1 MVVMNQARQVSSSVL
16 SSLPLF
22 LRAPVVQGMRRGGKE
37 LGIPTGMLDLRYM
50 CTFHFVFNVTFIE
63 QSGNKVSFSYLEK
76 LHSSQ
81 SLESFCSRS

>member
-37 LGIPTGMLDLRYM
+37 LGIPTGMLDLRYISLR
-50 CTFHFVFNVTFIE
+50 FQRNVHRTERE
-63 QSGNKVSFSYLEK
+63 QSEL
-76 LHSSQ
+76 L
-81 SLESFCSRS
+81 LP